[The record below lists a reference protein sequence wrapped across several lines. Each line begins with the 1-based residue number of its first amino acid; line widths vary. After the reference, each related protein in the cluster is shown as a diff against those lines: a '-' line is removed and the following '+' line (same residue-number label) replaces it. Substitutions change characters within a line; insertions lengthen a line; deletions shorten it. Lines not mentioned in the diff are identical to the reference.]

1 MKSDSKSNSNQGN
14 LGTSKIN
21 YQLNGRKRKL
31 KHFFFQVRYKS
42 IHERMEALSQK
53 SHHFLEEIKS
63 LGFTRTMDELERG
76 KLSVFNQ
83 LNFFQF
89 ITGIVVP
96 LLCFFG
102 NYKFPVTSFF
112 LASLPACVSLLVLFL
127 NFYFR
132 YEAGMITYFVLYPL
146 ATSIVYMSGMNLGVE
161 LYFVLNGILAV
172 FFLPLISQMLFS
184 VALSMVSY
192 FVLAVINKE
201 YSYQL
206 HTSNFLLYLFNQ
218 VTAIVFIFYALFLIK
233 KESNLYQF
241 GILATNKALQEK
253 NEKIEKQKAEIE
265 QTAAKLD
272 ELNSLKNKLFSV
284 ISHDMKTPMYAL
296 RNLFRSMQQ
305 MNMSGREIK
314 SIIPDVVS
322 DLNYTTGLMENL
334 LHWAKSQMNAA
345 NISPDELDME
355 AITDEAIHL
364 HHLQATT
371 KKITITREMDKSF
384 NVFADKDMVTLV
396 LRNLLSNAIKFTP
409 ENGTI
414 IIRLKNESPF
424 CRVSVIDNGI
434 GMDQESISRIQD
446 NSYYSTNGT
455 AKESGTGLGLML
467 SRDFLSKNGGALLI
481 ESEPGKGSVFS
492 FTLPLVES
500 VNIQQLTVD
509 S

>member
-1 MKSDSKSNSNQGN
+1 MKSEGNTNLIQGKTR
-14 LGTSKIN
+14 LLEI
-21 YQLNGRKRKL
+21 GRKFAGSKDKL
-31 KHFFFQVRYKS
+31 QQVFHQLKS
-42 IHERMEALSQK
+42 RTLHERMESFSQK

-63 LGFTRTMDELERG
+63 LGFTRTMDELEKG

-89 ITGIVVP
+89 ITGIIVP

-102 NYKFPVTSFF
+102 NYKFPVAAFF
-112 LASLPACVSLLVLFL
+112 IASLPAWVSLIVLYL

-146 ATSIVYMSGMNLGVE
+146 ATSIVFMSGMNLGVE
-161 LYFVLNGILAV
+161 LYFILNGILAV

-184 VALSMVSY
+184 LGLSMVSY
-192 FVLAVINKE
+192 FVLVVINKE
-201 YSYQL
+201 YTYQL
-206 HTSNFLLYLFNQ
+206 HTSNFFLYLFNQ

-233 KESNLYQF
+233 KENNLYQF
-241 GILATNKALQEK
+241 GILSTNKALQEK
-253 NEKIEKQKAEIE
+253 NDKIEKQKAEIE
-265 QTAAKLD
+265 QKAVELS

-305 MNMSGREIK
+305 MDMSGREIK

-334 LHWAKSQMNAA
+334 LHWVKSQMNAA
-345 NISPDELDME
+345 NVSPAELSME
-355 AITDEAIHL
+355 DVTDETIHV
-364 HHLQATT
+364 HQLQATT
-371 KKITITREMDKSF
+371 KKISIIREMEESPV
-384 NVFADKDMVTLV
+384 VFADRDMVTLV

-409 ENGTI
+409 EHGTI
-414 IIRLKNESPF
+414 IIRLKTESNF

-434 GMDQESISRIQD
+434 GMNHEALSRIQD
-446 NSYYSTNGT
+446 NSYYTTNGT

-467 SRDFLSKNGGALLI
+467 CRDFLSKNGGSLLI
-481 ESEPGKGSVFS
+481 ESELGKGSAFS
-492 FTLPLVES
+492 FTLPIAD
-500 VNIQQLTVD
+500 NT
-509 S
+509 